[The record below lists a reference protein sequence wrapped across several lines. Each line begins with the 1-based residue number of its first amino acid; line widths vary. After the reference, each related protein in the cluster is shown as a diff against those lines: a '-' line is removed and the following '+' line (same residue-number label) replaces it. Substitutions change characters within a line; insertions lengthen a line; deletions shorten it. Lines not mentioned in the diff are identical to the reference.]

1 MEPTIDEV
9 CTTYTWLVRH
19 GYIAFKLVD
28 GPLVVEGEYDG
39 PEDPPPNEPLA
50 REILTIMDAA
60 PNGFLLSYQIV
71 EAVLGREVTLDESD
85 RIWMLTEAEPEGH
98 A

>member
-50 REILTIMDAA
+50 REILTIINIRPQTGSSSVTKSSRPFSAA
-60 PNGFLLSYQIV
+60 
-71 EAVLGREVTLDESD
+71 R
-85 RIWMLTEAEPEGH
+85 
-98 A
+98 